1 MKASAPRRSAPF
13 TARPLVGARALLP
26 LEEHSVLL
34 RVEYRDGLYLPEL
47 DLWLDAD
54 GPRERCVISHG
65 HSDHIAEHRAI
76 IATPETARIFR
87 HRRGDALMETLR
99 YGERRDYGRYA
110 LTFFPAGHCLGSA
123 QVLVE
128 ADGERLVYT
137 GDIKLR
143 PNVTAE
149 NACIV
154 PCDTLVMESTFG
166 DPLYRFPPDVA
177 TFERLYA
184 AVDRALSD
192 DRVPVVLAYALG
204 KGQEAL
210 ELLLRRAYRVT
221 LHGSVW
227 NVAEIYREL
236 GVEFSGPYE
245 KYDREHLRGRVLIAP
260 PGCRKQPMITNIERR
275 YLIMLTG
282 WAMNKS
288 APYMYRGVDLILPL
302 SDHADFDELVHLAR
316 ASGAQRIITM
326 HGAPKF
332 AATLRELGLNAEHL
346 AHHPDSESA
355 KKVGKRSVK
364 KAKTAVERN
373 LFN

>member
-1 MKASAPRRSAPF
+1 M
-13 TARPLVGARALLP
+13 
-26 LEEHSVLL
+26 L
-34 RVEYRDGLYLPEL
+34 RVEYHEGLSLPEL
-47 DLWLDAD
+47 DLWLDAA
-54 GPRERCVISHG
+54 GARERCVISHG
-65 HSDHIAEHRAI
+65 HSDHIAEHRSI

-87 HRRGDALMETLR
+87 HRRGEAEMETLH
-99 YGERRDYGRYA
+99 YGERRDYGRFA

-123 QVLVE
+123 QVLIE

-143 PNVTAE
+143 PNVAAE
-149 NACIV
+149 DAVIV

-166 DPLYRFPPDVA
+166 EPLYRFPPDVV
-177 TFERLYA
+177 TNERLYA

-210 ELLLRRAYRVT
+210 ELLLRRDYRVT

-227 NVAEIYREL
+227 NMSEIYREL

-245 KYDREHLRGRVLIAP
+245 KYDREHLRGRVLLAP
-260 PGCRKQPMITNIERR
+260 PGCRKQPMVTNIERR
-275 YLIMLTG
+275 FVIMLTG
-282 WAMNKS
+282 WALNKS
-288 APYMYRGVDLILPL
+288 APYMYRGVHLVLPL
-302 SDHADFDELVHLAR
+302 SDHADYDELVHLAR

-326 HGAPKF
+326 HGEPKF

-346 AHHPDSESA
+346 SHHPGAETSKTT
-355 KKVGKRSVK
+355 KKRVTK
-364 KAKTAVERN
+364 KGATIIEPT

>member
-1 MKASAPRRSAPF
+1 MPDHLPKIAKSKQRKRGRTVWALKPDAE
-13 TARPLVGARALLP
+13 VWRAL
-26 LEEHSVLL
+26 EAGGVERLL
-34 RVEYRDGLYLPEL
+34 RVEYQEGLYLPEL

-54 GPRERCVISHG
+54 GPRDRCVISHG
-65 HSDHIAEHRAI
+65 HSDHIAEHRSI

-87 HRRGDALMETLR
+87 HRRGDAEMETLS
-99 YGERRDYGRYA
+99 YGERRDYGRFA

-149 NACIV
+149 SAVIV

-166 DPLYRFPPDVA
+166 DPLYRFPPDVVTSA
-177 TFERLYA
+177 RLYA
-184 AVDRALSD
+184 AVDRSLSD

-210 ELLLRRAYRVT
+210 ELLLRRDYRVT

-245 KYDREHLRGRVLIAP
+245 KYDREHL
-260 PGCRKQPMITNIERR
+260 
-275 YLIMLTG
+275 
-282 WAMNKS
+282 
-288 APYMYRGVDLILPL
+288 
-302 SDHADFDELVHLAR
+302 
-316 ASGAQRIITM
+316 
-326 HGAPKF
+326 
-332 AATLRELGLNAEHL
+332 
-346 AHHPDSESA
+346 
-355 KKVGKRSVK
+355 
-364 KAKTAVERN
+364 
-373 LFN
+373 

>member
-1 MKASAPRRSAPF
+1 M
-13 TARPLVGARALLP
+13 
-26 LEEHSVLL
+26 L
-34 RVEYRDGLYLPEL
+34 RVEYRDGLYLPDL

-54 GPRERCVISHG
+54 GPREHCVISHG
-65 HSDHIAEHRAI
+65 HSDHIAQHSSI
-76 IATPETARIFR
+76 VATPETARIFR
-87 HRRGDALMETLR
+87 HRCGEAQIETLR

-110 LTFFPAGHCLGSA
+110 LTFYPAGHCLGSA

-128 ADGERLVYT
+128 AQGERLVYT

-143 PNVTAE
+143 PNVAAE
-149 NACIV
+149 NAVIV

-166 DPLYRFPPDVA
+166 DPVYKFPAEVV

-192 DRVPVVLAYALG
+192 ERVPVVLAYALG

-210 ELLLRRAYRVT
+210 EILLRRGYRVT
-221 LHGSVW
+221 LHGAVW
-227 NVAEIYREL
+227 NVSEIYREL

-275 YLIMLTG
+275 YTIMLTG

-288 APYMYRGVDLILPL
+288 APYMYRNVDLILPL
-302 SDHADFDELVHLAR
+302 SDHADFDELVQLAR
-316 ASGAQRIITM
+316 ESGAERIITM
-326 HGAPKF
+326 HGPAKF
-332 AATLRELGLNAEHL
+332 AAALRERGFNAEHL
-346 AHHPDSESA
+346 AHHPGTKEA
-355 KKVGKRSVK
+355 GTKKRATK
-364 KAKTAVERN
+364 KAKTTVERT

>member
-1 MKASAPRRSAPF
+1 M
-13 TARPLVGARALLP
+13 
-26 LEEHSVLL
+26 L
-34 RVEYRDGLYLPEL
+34 RVEYQDGLYLPEL

-54 GPRERCVISHG
+54 GPRDRCVISHG
-65 HSDHIAEHRAI
+65 HSDHIAEHRSI

-87 HRRGDALMETLR
+87 HRRGEAEMETLS
-99 YGERRDYGRYA
+99 YGERRDYGRFA

-143 PNVTAE
+143 PNVAAE
-149 NACIV
+149 DAVIV

-177 TFERLYA
+177 TFDRLYA

-210 ELLLRRAYRVT
+210 SFCCARDYRVT

-236 GVEFSGPYE
+236 GVQFSGPYE
-245 KYDREHLRGRVLIAP
+245 KYDRDI
-260 PGCRKQPMITNIERR
+260 C
-275 YLIMLTG
+275 
-282 WAMNKS
+282 
-288 APYMYRGVDLILPL
+288 
-302 SDHADFDELVHLAR
+302 
-316 ASGAQRIITM
+316 
-326 HGAPKF
+326 
-332 AATLRELGLNAEHL
+332 
-346 AHHPDSESA
+346 
-355 KKVGKRSVK
+355 
-364 KAKTAVERN
+364 AVAC
-373 LFN
+373 

>member
-1 MKASAPRRSAPF
+1 M
-13 TARPLVGARALLP
+13 
-26 LEEHSVLL
+26 L
-34 RVEYRDGLYLPEL
+34 RVEYSDGLYLPEL

-54 GPRERCVISHG
+54 APRERCVISHG
-65 HSDHIAEHRAI
+65 HSDHIAEHRSI

-87 HRRGDALMETLR
+87 HRRGEAQMETLR
-99 YGERRDYGRYA
+99 YGERRDYGRFA

-128 ADGERLVYT
+128 ADNERLVYT

-143 PNVTAE
+143 PNVAAE
-149 NACIV
+149 NAVIV

-166 DPLYRFPPDVA
+166 DPIYRFPPDVA
-177 TFERLYA
+177 TFARLYA
-184 AVDRALSD
+184 AIDRAFSD

-210 ELLLRRAYRVT
+210 EILLRRDYRVT

-227 NVAEIYREL
+227 NVSEIYREL
-236 GVEFSGPYE
+236 GVEFSGAYE
-245 KYDREHLRGRVLIAP
+245 KYNREHLRGRVLIAP
-260 PGCRKQPMITNIERR
+260 PGCRKQAMITNIERR
-275 YLIMLTG
+275 YVIMLTG
-282 WAMNKS
+282 WAMHKS
-288 APYMYRGVDLILPL
+288 APYMYKGVDLVLPL

-316 ASGAQRIITM
+316 ASQAERIITM

-346 AHHPDSESA
+346 AHFPES
-355 KKVGKRSVK
+355 GN
-364 KAKTAVERN
+364 AKTTKKRGTKRASTTVERT
-373 LFN
+373 LFS